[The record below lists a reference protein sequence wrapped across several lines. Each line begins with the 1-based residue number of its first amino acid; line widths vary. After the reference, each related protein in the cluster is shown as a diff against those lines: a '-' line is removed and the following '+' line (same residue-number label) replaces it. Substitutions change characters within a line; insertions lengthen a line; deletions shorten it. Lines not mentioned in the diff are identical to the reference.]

1 MYFCLL
7 NPHPPSSHDVPSQ
20 LQTFRQSL
28 MFFYSYKTKWL
39 CKIFRCD
46 NVRLPSPIPRKVF
59 NLSNTLPPTFDC
71 TQTLAICTFGSRNK
85 KSNLAF
91 SVLFLCNT

>member
-20 LQTFRQSL
+20 LQTFRESL

-46 NVRLPSPIPRKVF
+46 YVRLPSTILRKVF
-59 NLSNTLPPTFDC
+59 NLSNTVPTF
-71 TQTLAICTFGSRNK
+71 LRLIAICTFGSTNK
-85 KSNLAF
+85 KSI
-91 SVLFLCNT
+91 